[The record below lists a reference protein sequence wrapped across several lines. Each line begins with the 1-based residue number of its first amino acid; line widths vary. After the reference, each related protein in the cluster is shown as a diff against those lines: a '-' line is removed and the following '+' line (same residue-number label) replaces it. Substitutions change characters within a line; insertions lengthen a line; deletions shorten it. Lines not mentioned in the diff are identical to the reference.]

1 MTVSCN
7 GQDDGSGI
15 LGSLEEHSFEEIF
28 FGPRAEAFRAA
39 LAKGKLPLL
48 TCARCSELR
57 MGGHKKHE
65 EPPKKDS
72 FYNRSH
78 CSLEKT
84 AEEVRGPFKFFAPFC
99 VFRGKQFSR
108 LSVFIRAHLPLKKDV
123 SKNSGPFGAPL
134 ASEGVENQI
143 GSVLPRLP
151 HRGLLVE
158 NTIACNLACPG
169 CIRPEVVKVR
179 KRFRM
184 SLENIRTVAELSR
197 WLGLETIF
205 FFNRGEPFLSP
216 DIRQEIQLIRELNP
230 QVRIVTSTNGMRL
243 DTDEKRAAALLMD
256 EVIFSI
262 DGCDPQSLQKYQRG
276 GDFARM
282 VHNLR
287 ELIRCRDARGVSA
300 PQIEWKYLLFNWNDR
315 AGQIEQAIAQA
326 RAAGADLISFW
337 PTNAPLRGIS
347 WRYRLGLHNRIGEK
361 SWKGREVRLRPQCG
375 ENSGAR
381 PTQ

>member
-1 MTVSCN
+1 MSALIRRFFRVLLEVRARISGRGFSCAALQGDSEYNISINCDMTVSCN
-7 GQDDGSGI
+7 CQDDGSGI

-48 TCARCSELR
+48 TCARCSELKR
-57 MGGHKKHE
+57 MPKPAAAGR
-65 EPPKKDS
+65 PP
-72 FYNRSH
+72 
-78 CSLEKT
+78 
-84 AEEVRGPFKFFAPFC
+84 AP
-99 VFRGKQFSR
+99 
-108 LSVFIRAHLPLKKDV
+108 
-123 SKNSGPFGAPL
+123 
-134 ASEGVENQI
+134 
-143 GSVLPRLP
+143 PRLP

-197 WLGLETIF
+197 RLGLETIF

-282 VHNLR
+282 VDNLR
-287 ELIRCRDARGVSA
+287 ELVRCRDARGVSA

-361 SWKGREVRLRPQCG
+361 SWKGREVRLRPRCG
-375 ENSGAR
+375 ENSGTR